1 MPINRRNREEVELT
15 VKRKENMILLIG
27 SDRRE
32 EKKEVHGAEKRSPQQ
47 RRLRQLEG
55 EEAVTSW

>member
-15 VKRKENMILLIG
+15 VERKEKNMMLLIG

-32 EKKEVHGAEKRSPQQ
+32 EKKEVHGAEKRSPQ
-47 RRLRQLEG
+47 
-55 EEAVTSW
+55 

>member
-15 VKRKENMILLIG
+15 VKRKENMMLLIG

-32 EKKEVHGAEKRSPQQ
+32 EKKEVHGAEKRSPQ
-47 RRLRQLEG
+47 
-55 EEAVTSW
+55 